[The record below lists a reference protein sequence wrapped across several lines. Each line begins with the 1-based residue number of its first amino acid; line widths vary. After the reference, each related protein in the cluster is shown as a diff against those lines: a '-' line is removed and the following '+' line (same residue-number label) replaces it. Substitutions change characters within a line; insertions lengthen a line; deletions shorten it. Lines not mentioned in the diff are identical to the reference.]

1 MVLDVGVSCKMGVDS
16 KKRAEIG
23 QLIFALFGTTSRVFT
38 RRILK
43 LIVNAILKYFILKI
57 TLNAPQKL
65 MEEFLLCPEIEGYFF
80 LFEPRD

>member
-1 MVLDVGVSCKMGVDS
+1 MGVDS

-57 TLNAPQKL
+57 SLNAPQSLWKS
-65 MEEFLLCPEIEGYFF
+65 FYYVPKSKAIFF
-80 LFEPRD
+80 CLSLVTELVT